1 MALSSNTASWTRSQ
15 YQQATAADIAA
26 LTNDQVKAMQHPDW
40 LSPAAVAGFKA
51 SQITS
56 ISINWYYM
64 SASWLNALTPA
75 AFAAIPAAG
84 MVQFNSTSVAGLD
97 AAHVKALTT
106 AQINSVA
113 LRYLNSA
120 AVAAL
125 NSSQIAAIATT
136 TWSSFSAVWL
146 NAIPAEVFKRIPA
159 AAAAKFSSSA
169 IAGLDVAHV
178 KALTA
183 DQMRTLYYPE
193 ALSLVT
199 VAQLSA
205 TQVAAIPASYWY
217 WMNASWLNTL
227 SSSAFAAIPAASIA
241 QFSYSAYQGLSA
253 ARIAGMSNTQIAG
266 LAHADWLNTAAVAGL
281 TATQVNAIT
290 TNWYYMGASWLN
302 ALSLPAFTALSST
315 ALKQLSSTTLAGL
328 DAKHIAALGTT
339 QIAALS
345 TSQIASLL
353 PAQLAAL
360 NIAALS
366 VAQLNALGTKIANFS
381 ADAISK
387 LSAAFIQQMSGTQLA
402 ALSVAQIAA
411 LLPAQLAAINVTG
424 LSTAQL
430 NALGSKIASL
440 SADAISKLPTAF
452 IQQLSAIQLAA
463 LSTTQIAA
471 LSTTQLAVL
480 NAGGLSIAQLN
491 ALGTKIASLS
501 TDAVSKLSVAF
512 VQQMSTT
519 QLAALSTTQI
529 AKFSAAQ
536 IAALTAT
543 QASSLSS
550 AQLSALGSNIQYM
563 TAKSVA
569 SLSISNLQLV
579 YGSLTSTQLAALTTD
594 QLNIL
599 KQGSNSQSALLNTLT
614 SAGIRNQVAAV
625 LNTGKSLFTYDS
637 ILKVLQA
644 VDTVI
649 GTQGLTQVQLNE
661 LKSLVT
667 AVGKAVGTNSYLY
680 EITSNVVNGC
690 KSNAT
695 WTGGASTPTSLGNL
709 AVGSSLWQMDKLID
723 KWFLGEDL
731 PTWSS
736 SAYTTINTPLYSV
749 SGPLASDVTQ
759 GQIGDCYFMA
769 ALVNVAATESAL
781 IKSMITDNGNGTY
794 GIRFYGANDDPVY
807 ITVNN
812 QLPNSG
818 RATSASG
825 GSWVSMLEK
834 AYVEYSVEVFGE
846 ANNYTS
852 INGGWGE
859 GLTAVTGKNCSYY
872 YSYSAGSL
880 QNWSTTIKNNV
891 LNALS
896 SGQEV
901 MYASFLNV
909 KDVANGKTDLVSGHM
924 YSVLGYDRTKDELIL
939 RNPWGNSGGSS
950 WNGVFDLTMTE
961 LWGGA
966 STATSAGW
974 SGFVIA
980 NEASPAGA
988 ISSAYKV
995 STSVEQLLQAM
1006 ATDGNS
1012 SLAATTSTL
1021 ANQYVSVP
1029 TTLVASSA

>member
-1 MALSSNTASWTRSQ
+1 MALSTNTASWTQAQ
-15 YQQATAADIAA
+15 YKQATAADIAA
-26 LTNDQVKAMQHPDW
+26 LTNDQVKALAHPDW
-40 LSPAAVAGFKA
+40 LSPTAVAGFKA
-51 SQITS
+51 SQITA

-64 SASWLNALTPA
+64 SASWLNALSPA
-75 AFAAIPAAG
+75 AFASIPAAG
-84 MVQFNSTSVAGLD
+84 MVQLNRTAVAGLD
-97 AAHVKALTT
+97 AAHVKALSTT
-106 AQINSVA
+106 QINSVA
-113 LRYLNSA
+113 LRYFNSS

-125 NSSQIAAIATT
+125 STSQIAAIATT
-136 TWSSFSAVWL
+136 TWSSFSAAWL
-146 NAIPAEVFKRIPA
+146 NAIPADVFKTIPA
-159 AAAAKFSSSA
+159 AATAKFSSSA

-193 ALSLVT
+193 ALSLT
-199 VAQLSA
+199 AVAQLSA
-205 TQVAAIPASYWY
+205 AQVAAIPASYWY
-217 WMNASWLNTL
+217 WISASWLNTL
-227 SSSAFAAIPAASIA
+227 SGTAFAAIPASSIA

-253 ARIAGMSNTQIAG
+253 ARVAGMSNTQIAA

-281 TATQVNAIT
+281 TATQVNAIAT
-290 TNWYYMGASWLN
+290 HWYWMSASWLN
-302 ALSLPAFTALSST
+302 ALSLPAFAALSAT
-315 ALKQLSSTTLAGL
+315 ALKQLSSTALIGL
-328 DAKHIAALGTT
+328 DAKHIAALGTG

-345 TSQIASLL
+345 TAQIASLL
-353 PAQLAAL
+353 PTQLAAL

-366 VAQLNALGTKIANFS
+366 TAQLNALGTKIAGLS

-402 ALSVAQIAA
+402 ALSVIQIAA
-411 LLPAQLAAINVTG
+411 LLPAQLAVINVAG

-430 NALGSKIASL
+430 NALGSKLSSL
-440 SADAISKLPTAF
+440 SAGAISKLSTAF
-452 IQQLSAIQLAA
+452 IQQLSATQLAA

-471 LSTTQLAVL
+471 LTTAQLAVL
-480 NAGGLSIAQLN
+480 NAGSLSVAQLN
-491 ALGTKIASLS
+491 ALGTKLANLS
-501 TDAVSKLSVAF
+501 ADAVSKLSVAF
-512 VQQMSTT
+512 VQQMSTA

-529 AKFSAAQ
+529 AKFTAAQ
-536 IAALTAT
+536 IAVLSTT

-550 AQLSALGSNIQYM
+550 AQLAALGSNIQYM
-563 TAKSVA
+563 AAKSVA
-569 SLSISNLQLV
+569 SLSLSNLQLV
-579 YGSLTSTQLAALTTD
+579 YGSLTSTQLAGLSTD
-594 QLNIL
+594 QLNAL
-599 KQGSNSQSALLNTLT
+599 KQGSSTQSALLDSLT
-614 SAGIRNQVAAV
+614 TAGIRNQVQAV
-625 LNTGKSLFTYDS
+625 LNAGQSLFTYNGL
-637 ILKVLQA
+637 LKVLQA
-644 VDTVI
+644 VDAVV

-667 AVGKAVGTNSYLY
+667 AVGKAVGTSSYLY
-680 EITSNVVNGC
+680 EIASNVVNGC

-695 WTGGASTPTSLGNL
+695 WTGGASTSTSLGNL
-709 AVGSSLWQMDKLID
+709 AVGSSAWQMDKLID

-769 ALVNVAATESAL
+769 ALVNVASVESAL

-825 GSWVSMLEK
+825 GSWVSLLEK

-859 GLTAVTGKNCSYY
+859 GLTAVTGKNCAYY
-872 YSYSAGSL
+872 YSYSAGNL

-950 WNGVFDLTMTE
+950 WNGVFDLTMSE
-961 LWGGA
+961 LWGGT
-966 STATSAGW
+966 STATSARW
-974 SGFVIA
+974 SGFVVA

-995 STSVEQLLQAM
+995 NTSVEQLLQAM
-1006 ATDGNS
+1006 AADS
-1012 SLAATTSTL
+1012 SSSAASTTSLLTAQQTL
-1021 ANQYVSVP
+1021 Q
-1029 TTLVASSA
+1029 TTLVATAA